1 MSRQEEINKF
11 VTSRI
16 YEILEYQRG
25 VYGITVESAPGNKN
39 TITDKYNPVYRAT
52 ITSNGCS
59 MDIEI
64 KSRPIA
70 LQIKELSHREYETIL
85 IPLWKAYWDNAINE
99 CEDLLV
105 EEFDTLVV

>member
-1 MSRQEEINKF
+1 MSRKEEINKF
-11 VTSRI
+11 VTVRI
-16 YEILEYQRG
+16 YEILEYRRG
-25 VYGITVESAPGNKN
+25 VYDITVESAPGNKN
-39 TITDKYNPVYRAT
+39 TVTDKYNPVYRAT

-70 LQIKELSHREYETIL
+70 LQIKELYHREYEMIL
-85 IPLWKAYWDNAINE
+85 IPLWKAYWDDAITD

-105 EEFDTLVV
+105 EEFDTLVM

>member
-1 MSRQEEINKF
+1 
-11 VTSRI
+11 
-16 YEILEYQRG
+16 
-25 VYGITVESAPGNKN
+25 
-39 TITDKYNPVYRAT
+39 
-52 ITSNGCS
+52 

-70 LQIKELSHREYETIL
+70 LQINELSHREYETIL
-85 IPLWKAYWDNAINE
+85 LPLWKAYWDNAITD

>member
-11 VTSRI
+11 VTNRI
-16 YEILEYQRG
+16 YEILEYHRG
-25 VYGITVESAPGNKN
+25 VYDITVESDPGNKN

-59 MDIEI
+59 MDIEM

-70 LQIKELSHREYETIL
+70 LQIKELSHIEYETIL
-85 IPLWKAYWDNAINE
+85 IPLWKAYWDNAIDE